1 MSIIDASYSA
11 EIVRWVAKSKRPF
24 QIVNDRAFQSLMKTG
39 RPGYHIPSPNTVS
52 RDVKQVFLRLRSRVA
67 QILQVFFSPLITI
80 NPILISTW
88 HLLQDYEGAINFAMD
103 AWTSP
108 NHKAFVAFTV
118 HMEHRGEPFS
128 MLLDLLEV
136 AKSHSGKN
144 LADAFE
150 KTLKDFGLSD
160 KVSFFNITSIITI

>member
-1 MSIIDASYSA
+1 
-11 EIVRWVAKSKRPF
+11 
-24 QIVNDRAFQSLMKTG
+24 
-39 RPGYHIPSPNTVS
+39 
-52 RDVKQVFLRLRSRVA
+52 
-67 QILQVFFSPLITI
+67 
-80 NPILISTW
+80 
-88 HLLQDYEGAINFAMD
+88 MD

-108 NHKAFVAFTV
+108 NHKAFVAFTI
-118 HMEHRGEPFS
+118 HMEHEGEPIS
-128 MLLDLLEV
+128 MLLNLLEV